1 MNTAV
6 YGESGH
12 YPLYISRYVRILK
25 YWFILIQ
32 TDNIIIQTVYEISYG
47 EENLGVYC

>member
-6 YGESGH
+6 YGELGH
-12 YPLYISRYVRILK
+12 YPLYSSRYLRILE
-25 YWFILIQ
+25 YWFRLIQ